1 MPLTVPVKLKML
13 VVLPLHTTSFAG
25 TLTAG
30 VGLTVMVKLC
40 GMPVHPLA
48 VGVTVI
54 VAITGAVVLLITVK
68 LAMLLSVPLAAR
80 PMVVSEF
87 VQL

>member
-1 MPLTVPVKLKML
+1 M
-13 VVLPLHTTSFAG
+13 
-25 TLTAG
+25 G

-40 GMPVHPLA
+40 GVPAHPLA
-48 VGVTVI
+48 EGVTVM
-54 VAITGAVVLLITVK
+54 VAVTGAVVLLIAVK
-68 LAMLLSVPLAAR
+68 LAMLLSVPLPAR